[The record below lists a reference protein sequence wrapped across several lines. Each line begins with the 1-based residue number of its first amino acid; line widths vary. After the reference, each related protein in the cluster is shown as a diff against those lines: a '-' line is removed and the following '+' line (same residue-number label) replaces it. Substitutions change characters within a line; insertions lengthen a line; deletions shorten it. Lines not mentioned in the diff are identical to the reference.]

1 MSPSMTT
8 LYQQHLVILTTR
20 YDNAMAHFGLDAIV
34 LASGEKSYYFQDDHT
49 HPFHAYSGAQ
59 QWLPFTLGADTYI
72 VLQAGKKPT
81 LVWPVRDDFWH
92 APNPVPSGD
101 WQANWDIVSA
111 KKTDQWCVG
120 LPKQTAWL
128 GPNAMPFAV
137 ACEGLKAYVDFAKAV
152 KTDFEIHAMRQA
164 NLRGAAGHMAA
175 KEAFLAGTSE
185 LEIHLAFLNA
195 SQQSAFQE
203 PYPGIVGL
211 NEHAAVLHYEHK
223 STAKMPASR
232 TLLIDAGA
240 NEHGYA
246 SDITRTFTRHNDD
259 FRALVN
265 DLDAMEQTLCR
276 SALSGVSFRDLHQET
291 LVGIATLLHQHKICS
306 LSVEAQLAKRIPQ
319 VFFPHGLGH
328 LLGLQVHD
336 VGGHQ
341 IDQAGT
347 LSLPDEQAPFLRLTR
362 TLEQNMVITIE
373 PGVYFIPMLIDKMQA
388 EINNH
393 GCDMARIAHFMP
405 YGGIRI
411 EDNIVVKHDRP
422 ENLTREAGFSQLSPE
437 AFGSH

>member
-8 LYQQHLVILTTR
+8 LYQEHLAVLSNR
-20 YDNAMAHFGLDAIV
+20 YENTMTHFGLDAIV

-59 QWLPFTLGADTYI
+59 QWLPFTLGAETYV
-72 VLQAGKKPT
+72 VLKTGEKPT
-81 LVWPVRDDFWH
+81 LIWPIRDDFWH

-101 WQANWDIVSA
+101 WQHDWNIVTA
-111 KKTDQWCVG
+111 RKADKWFAD

-128 GPNAMPFAV
+128 GPQSMPFAV

-152 KTDFEIHAMRQA
+152 KTDFEIQAMRQA
-164 NLRGAAGHMAA
+164 SMRGSAGHIAA
-175 KEAFLAGTSE
+175 KEAFLAGGSE
-185 LEIHLAFLNA
+185 LEIHLSFLKA

-223 STAKMPASR
+223 SIEQMANSR

-246 SDITRTFTRHNDD
+246 SDITRTFTRHDND
-259 FRALVN
+259 FNALIN
-265 DLDAMEQTLCR
+265 DLDTMEQKLCR
-276 SALSGVSFRDLHQET
+276 SAMSGVSFRDLHQDT
-291 LVGIATLLHQHKICS
+291 LVGIATLLLEHKVCS
-306 LSVEAQLAKRIPQ
+306 LSVEEQLTKRIPQ

-347 LSLPDEQAPFLRLTR
+347 LSKPDDSAPFLRLTR
-362 TLEQNMVITIE
+362 TLEKNMVITIE
-373 PGVYFIPMLIDKMQA
+373 PGLYFIPMLIDKMKA
-388 EINNH
+388 EVSNH
-393 GCDMARIAHFMP
+393 GCDMARIQHFMP

-411 EDNIVVKHDRP
+411 EDNVVVKNDQP
-422 ENLTREAGFSQLSPE
+422 ENLTRIAFSNQ
-437 AFGSH
+437 A